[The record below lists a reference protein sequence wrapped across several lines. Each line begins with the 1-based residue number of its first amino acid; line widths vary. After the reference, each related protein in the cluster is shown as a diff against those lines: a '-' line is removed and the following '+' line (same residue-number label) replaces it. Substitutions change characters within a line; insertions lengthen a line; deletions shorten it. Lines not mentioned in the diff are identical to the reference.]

1 MVNRLRENAAEGER
15 IMSMD
20 DLDGFTV
27 KQPEPIKLETMGIE
41 ELENRISKLE
51 EEIARI
57 REVIDSKK
65 AVRGDA
71 ESLFKK

>member
-1 MVNRLRENAAEGER
+1 
-15 IMSMD
+15 MSMD

-27 KQPEPIKLETMGIE
+27 KLPEQIKLETMGIE
-41 ELENRISKLE
+41 ELENRISELE
-51 EEIARI
+51 DEIAHI

>member
-1 MVNRLRENAAEGER
+1 
-15 IMSMD
+15 MSMD

-27 KQPEPIKLETMGIE
+27 KQPEPIKLETLGIE
-41 ELENRISKLE
+41 ELENRISELE

-57 REVIDSKK
+57 REVIDAKK

-71 ESLFKK
+71 ESIFKK

>member
-1 MVNRLRENAAEGER
+1 MLPRERGG

-20 DLDGFTV
+20 DLDGLTV
-27 KQPEPIKLETMGIE
+27 KLPDPIKLETMGIE
-41 ELENRISKLE
+41 ELENRISELE
-51 EEIARI
+51 DEIARI

>member
-1 MVNRLRENAAEGER
+1 
-15 IMSMD
+15 MSMD

-27 KQPEPIKLETMGIE
+27 KLPEPIKLETMGIE
-41 ELENRISKLE
+41 ELENRISELE
-51 EEIARI
+51 NEIARI

>member
-1 MVNRLRENAAEGER
+1 
-15 IMSMD
+15 MSTD

-27 KQPEPIKLETMGIE
+27 KLPEPIKLETMGIE
-41 ELENRISKLE
+41 ELENRISELE
-51 EEIARI
+51 DEIARI

>member
-1 MVNRLRENAAEGER
+1 
-15 IMSMD
+15 MD
-20 DLDGFTV
+20 DLDGLTV
-27 KQPEPIKLETMGIE
+27 KLPAPIKLETMGIE
-41 ELENRISKLE
+41 ELENRISELE
-51 EEIARI
+51 DEIARI

>member
-1 MVNRLRENAAEGER
+1 
-15 IMSMD
+15 MSTD

-27 KQPEPIKLETMGIE
+27 KQPEPIKLETLGIE
-41 ELENRISKLE
+41 ELESRIAELE
-51 EEIARI
+51 EEIACM
-57 REVIDSKK
+57 REVIDAKK

>member
-1 MVNRLRENAAEGER
+1 
-15 IMSMD
+15 MSTD
-20 DLDGFTV
+20 GLDGYAI
-27 KQPEPIKLETMGIE
+27 KQPEPILLETLGIE
-41 ELENRISKLE
+41 YLEYRISELEVES
-51 EEIARI
+51 ARI